1 MAVSAQFILIDFIR
15 EMSDHNKNFIHKLI
29 EFRLFFSNSFFLR
42 RGKTGIEKK
51 NEKPEAK
58 YSNNKCGAVK
68 LLIVIISNRLDFMA
82 KYTNLTIF
90 FLLLL
95 FNGK

>member
-51 NEKPEAK
+51 NEKP
-58 YSNNKCGAVK
+58 
-68 LLIVIISNRLDFMA
+68 
-82 KYTNLTIF
+82 
-90 FLLLL
+90 
-95 FNGK
+95 